1 MGRPSAAQT
10 RFPED
15 RHSDRIADCELAE
28 RHARLTF
35 HSALYTFN
43 QMIERSAQLDLV
55 FGSLADTTRRDIL
68 RRVAGRELSVGE
80 IASSYDISLAAVSK
94 HLIVL
99 ENARLV
105 TKRREGKLQIVGFSP
120 AALTG
125 AVKHLQRYREV
136 WESSLDKL
144 ERYLKEHP

>member
-1 MGRPSAAQT
+1 MV
-10 RFPED
+10 
-15 RHSDRIADCELAE
+15 E
-28 RHARLTF
+28 RT
-35 HSALYTFN
+35 T
-43 QMIERSAQLDLV
+43 QLDSV

-99 ENARLV
+99 ERARLV

-120 AALTG
+120 APLGDA
-125 AVKHLQRYREV
+125 ARHLQRYRDI

-144 ERYLKEHP
+144 ETYLKGQP